1 MKLNIA
7 FLLLLTYLPLSAAT
21 WKVFFYM
28 DSSDALSDMA
38 IKNITDMV
46 RGKPNDTVDFIIQM
60 HAYFN
65 AGLRYKVTSE
75 GLMFL
80 DEVTLSGD
88 GKQDFIDAARWAF
101 TDNQSDYT
109 MLIMSNHGYGILD
122 PYWNEETQKWET
134 YTDAFCETCSLKRS
148 HNAKWAELHK
158 RHKGFIFNNI
168 SHTYLNNQDLIDSF
182 EFIKN
187 NVLNGKQIDIIAF
200 DTCMGDMF
208 EVGYQLAPYA
218 HYLVGNQSC
227 SLVDGFDYQGIMP
240 VLNQGLDPRSVA
252 AGMVTTFDAY
262 YTKNDSSGIYTHAA
276 LDLAEIKTATQALDD
291 LIINLLALPDIAP
304 LLIQATDA
312 SPRFCMWP
320 MYTDLITFCKRLE
333 EQLAEAQTYDIST
346 ISPALQNFYTA
357 MQQLI
362 VAHCGGFTTRG
373 LAHGVAIYLP
383 SGVIDNSYF
392 STLFARE
399 SQWINM
405 LKTMVDNRSVV
416 IE

>member
-1 MKLNIA
+1 MKLNIL
-7 FLLLLTYLPLSAAT
+7 FLLLLTYLPISAAT

-46 RGKPNDTVDFIIQM
+46 RGNPNDNVDFIIQM

-75 GLMFL
+75 GLVFL
-80 DEVTLSGD
+80 DEATLSGD

-101 TDNQSDYT
+101 ANNQSDYT

-134 YTDAFCETCSLKRS
+134 DTDAFCETCALKRS
-148 HNAKWAELHK
+148 HSIKWTELHK
-158 RHKGFIFNNI
+158 RHKGFIFNNV

-227 SLVDGFDYQGIMP
+227 SLVDGFDYQGVIP

-252 AGMVTTFDAY
+252 AGMVAVFDAY
-262 YTKNDSSGIYTHAA
+262 YNKNDSSGIYTHAA
-276 LDLAEIKTATQALDD
+276 LDLSIIQQASQALDAF
-291 LIINLLALPDIAP
+291 IIPLLTMPDVAP

-320 MYTDLITFCKRLE
+320 MYTDLIAFCKGLE
-333 EQLAEAQTYDIST
+333 EQLSNTQAYNLFGLS
-346 ISPALQNFYTA
+346 SALQNFYAT

-362 VAHCGGFTTRG
+362 VARCGGFTTQG

-383 SGVIDNSYF
+383 SGVIDNSYY

-405 LKTMVDNRSVV
+405 LKMMVDNRSII